1 MAFDY
6 DDQLAQI
13 VLNDAG
19 SIAGV
24 VAALQAI
31 DAVVNGS
38 RDGLKWFNS
47 LYLEVTLAVEA
58 RIAAGT
64 FDDPQGTVFIASL
77 DPVFANFY
85 FAALRNWLAGREA
98 PRSWS
103 VFFEQRPNTAL
114 ARIQFALA
122 GVNAHI
128 NRDLAVAITMASK
141 KAGIAPTHVTA
152 QYRAYTALN
161 ETLDGLVEKAKRE
174 LMVTLPGDSLPG
186 ADRVEMM
193 AAAWSVAAARE
204 AAWVHSE
211 VLSTISGQ
219 PLLAERF
226 IDALDG
232 TAELAGKAL
241 LLSFA

>member
-1 MAFDY
+1 MAFSY
-6 DDQLAQI
+6 DDRLAA
-13 VLNDAG
+13 VVSKDAD
-19 SIAGV
+19 SIAEV

-31 DAVVNGS
+31 DAMLDGL

-47 LYLEVTLAVEA
+47 LYLEVTLAVQA
-58 RIAAGT
+58 RVAAGA
-64 FDDPQGTVFIASL
+64 FADPQGTAFIASL

-85 FAALRNWLAGREA
+85 FAALRGWLAGREA
-98 PRSWS
+98 PGSWRVLFKERS
-103 VFFEQRPNTAL
+103 NAGL
-114 ARIQFALA
+114 GRIQFALA

-128 NRDLAVAITMASK
+128 NRDLMVAITVTSK
-141 KAGIAPTHVTA
+141 KAGVAPTHVTA
-152 QYRAYTALN
+152 QYRAFTALN
-161 ETLDGLVEKAKRE
+161 ETLDALIERAKRE

-186 ADRVEMM
+186 ANRVEMIV
-193 AAAWSVAAARE
+193 AAWSVAAARE

-241 LLSFA
+241 LIPFA